1 MSTKKLVIVESP
13 AKARTLGKLLGS
25 SYSLKASMGHVRDLP
40 RSQLGVDLEEG
51 FAPKYVVPRAK
62 TRIVNELKKA
72 AKSASAI
79 YLATDP
85 DREGE
90 AISWH
95 IQELTRSDGA
105 PYRRVVFHEITKE
118 AIKKAFEHPHGINMQ
133 LVNAQQARRIL
144 DRLVGYKISPL
155 LWQKV
160 RRGLSAGRVQSVAVK
175 IIVDREREIEKF
187 VPVEYWTIE
196 AELAKAKDEATFRAL
211 LIGLADG
218 TKLEI
223 KNEEEATKIGE
234 KLGKAS
240 YKVAKIATKK
250 AVRQPAPP
258 FITSTLQQE
267 AWRKLHFTAKL
278 TMSVA
283 QELYEGLPIGK
294 EGSVG
299 LITYMRTDSTRVAR
313 PAIAET
319 REFIAQKYGD
329 KYLPAHAR
337 LFTRAVKGAQEAHEA
352 IRPTKIHRE
361 PEMLK
366 AYLSNAQ
373 FRLYQLIWKRMVASQ
388 MAAASFNNTTVDI
401 QARHTLSDTSYLL
414 RATSSVNTFP
424 GFMVLYIESK
434 DEAEEKLGTTLPP
447 LAKGDKL
454 KLIKL
459 FPEQHF
465 TKPPPRFTEAT
476 LIKMLEQWGIG
487 RPSTYAPILSTI
499 QDREYVN
506 KTEGR
511 FKPTK
516 LGFVVNDLLAKHFPG
531 ILDIN
536 FTAYMEDELDKVANE
551 DKNWVAVI
559 EEFYTPFE
567 KSLTSAAEKMEKVTV
582 EEATDEVCP
591 KCGKPM
597 VVKFGRFGK
606 FLACSGY
613 PECKY
618 TKSFQVK
625 VGVKCPQCGGDIVQ
639 KKSKKK
645 RIFYGCSNYPD
656 CTFAINLKPLPQP
669 CPQCGGL
676 LTVYRGNLAKCTQC
690 AFRGKVRE
698 AAEGEAQTVET
709 AAAVKTKAKR
719 VTKKTTTT
727 KKTAKKKTTTKAK
740 AKARKKAES

>member
-1 MSTKKLVIVESP
+1 MSRKLVIVESP
-13 AKARTLGKLLGS
+13 AKARTLSKLLGS

-51 FAPKYVVPRAK
+51 FTPKYVVPRAK
-62 TRIVNELKKA
+62 TKVVNELKKA
-72 AKSASAI
+72 AKAASAV

-95 IQELTRSDGA
+95 LQEVTRSNRK
-105 PYRRVVFHEITKE
+105 PYRRVVFHEITKD
-118 AIKKAFEHPHGINMQ
+118 AIKRAFEHPHQINMQ

-175 IIVDREREIEKF
+175 IIVDREREIERF
-187 VPVEYWTIE
+187 IPEEYWTIE
-196 AELAKAKDEATFRAL
+196 AELAKTAGKATFRAL

-234 KLGKAS
+234 RLEKAS
-240 YKVAKIATKK
+240 YKVARLTTKK
-250 AVRQPAPP
+250 ATRQPAPP

-267 AWRKLHFTAKL
+267 AWRKLRFPAKL

-294 EGSVG
+294 EGIAG

-313 PAIAET
+313 SAIAET
-319 REFIAQKYGD
+319 REFITQKYGAE
-329 KYLPAHAR
+329 YLPAHAR
-337 LFTRAVKGAQEAHEA
+337 AFARTVKGAQEAHEA
-352 IRPTKIHRE
+352 IRPTRIHRE
-361 PEMLK
+361 PEFLK

-373 FRLYQLIWKRMVASQ
+373 FKLYQLIWKRMVASQ
-388 MAAASFNNTTVDI
+388 MAAATFNNTTVDI
-401 QARHTLSDTSYLL
+401 QARHALSNTSYLL

-424 GFMVLYIESK
+424 GFMMLYTESK
-434 DEAEEKLGTTLPP
+434 DEAEEKLGTSLPP

-454 KLIKL
+454 KLLGL
-459 FPEQHF
+459 FPEQRF

-499 QDREYVN
+499 QDREYVT

-511 FKPTK
+511 FQPTE

-531 ILDIN
+531 IVDIN

-551 DKNWVAVI
+551 DKNWAVVI
-559 EEFYTPFE
+559 QEFYDPFA
-567 KSLTSAAEKMEKVTV
+567 KSLESAAERMEKVTV

-591 KCGKPM
+591 ECGKPM

-613 PECKY
+613 PDCKY
-618 TKSFQVK
+618 TKSFQIK
-625 VGVKCPQCGGDIVQ
+625 VGVNCPQCGGDIVQ

-645 RIFYGCSNYPD
+645 RTFYGCSNYPD
-656 CTFAINLKPLPQP
+656 CTFATNLKPLPQP

-676 LTVYRGNLAKCTQC
+676 LTAYRGNLAKCTQC

-698 AAEGEAQTVET
+698 AVEGEAQTVET
-709 AAAVKTKAKR
+709 TATVKTKAKKA
-719 VTKKTTTT
+719 TKKTTRKT
-727 KKTAKKKTTTKAK
+727 KAKKKTK
-740 AKARKKAES
+740 S